1 MKSIIRL
8 LCLISISTLLIFFSE
23 IAVAITAETPAQTS
37 FNFYDWAYVLTE
49 IFSGLLVIAITLA
62 GYVFYQNRKLKAELS
77 KSQQHED
84 RLRTLY
90 TAIEQSP
97 VSVVIAGVDAYIRYV
112 NPQFTEVTG
121 YSPTEVIGQNPRI
134 LSSGLTSPA
143 VYQAMWSALSKGIS
157 WSGEFIN
164 RRKNGEIYWE
174 QAYISP
180 VYNKAGQ
187 M

>member
-23 IAVAITAETPAQTS
+23 IAVAITAETPEQTS

-49 IFSGLLVIAITLA
+49 IIFGLLVIAITLA

-112 NPQFTEVTG
+112 NPQFTAVTG
-121 YSPTEVIGQNPRI
+121 YSPIEVIGQNPRI
-134 LSSGLTSPA
+134 LREGA
-143 VYQAMWSALSKGIS
+143 
-157 WSGEFIN
+157 
-164 RRKNGEIYWE
+164 
-174 QAYISP
+174 
-180 VYNKAGQ
+180 NKSYGTRAFTGNPLILND
-187 M
+187 

>member
-1 MKSIIRL
+1 MLDHMQKCTYAEFMQCMLVCTDAISATPSLRRL
-8 LCLISISTLLIFFSE
+8 FDNSSLVSTQE
-23 IAVAITAETPAQTS
+23 IAAAITAETPAQTS

-49 IFSGLLVIAITLA
+49 IISGILVIAITLA
-62 GYVFYQNRKLKAELS
+62 GYVFHQNRRLKAELA

-121 YSPTEVIGQNPRI
+121 YTPTEVIGQNPRI

-143 VYQAMWSALSKGIS
+143 VYQAMRGAISKGVS
-157 WSGEFIN
+157 
-164 RRKNGEIYWE
+164 
-174 QAYISP
+174 
-180 VYNKAGQ
+180 
-187 M
+187 